1 MKIIPELR
9 IWFLWG
15 WLAGLA
21 GLAGCYTV
29 PETGRTAINFI
40 GTDHEV
46 SLGISEFNKIK
57 RQSPISSDPVM
68 VGRLQRVGWRI
79 SQVVGGDLPE
89 AEWEFVLF
97 DEPDLVNAFALPGGK
112 VGVYSGIMEVAQ
124 TEDELATIVAHEIAH
139 VTARHG
145 SERMSHGVLTT
156 IAGSILEGALAGD
169 RDRDTYLAAY
179 GLGATYGI
187 MLPFSRSH
195 ELEADRIGLIYAA
208 KAGYDPKAALEFWMK
223 MNLIKDREEVSAFFS
238 THPSD
243 LERIDSLE
251 ALLPRAMEIYE
262 QNRIR
267 YE

>member
-1 MKIIPELR
+1 MKIIPEWR

-15 WLAGLA
+15 WLAS
-21 GLAGCYTV
+21 LAGCYTV

-124 TEDELATIVAHEIAH
+124 TEDELATVVAHEIAH
-139 VTARHG
+139 VTARHV
-145 SERMSHGVLTT
+145 SERMSQRVLATM
-156 IAGSILEGALAGD
+156 AGNILEGALAGD

>member
-1 MKIIPELR
+1 MANLVS
-9 IWFLWG
+9 LG
-15 WLAGLA
+15 WLAS
-21 GLAGCYTV
+21 LAGCYTV

-40 GTDHEV
+40 GTDTEV

-124 TEDELATIVAHEIAH
+124 TEDELATVVAHEIAH

-145 SERMSHGVLTT
+145 SERMSHGVLAT

-179 GLGATYGI
+179 GPRSYLWHNAPVFQKSRIG
-187 MLPFSRSH
+187 SRSH
-195 ELEADRIGLIYAA
+195 WVDLCRQSRLRPKGCIGIL
-208 KAGYDPKAALEFWMK
+208 DENEP
-223 MNLIKDREEVSAFFS
+223 N
-238 THPSD
+238 
-243 LERIDSLE
+243 
-251 ALLPRAMEIYE
+251 
-262 QNRIR
+262 
-267 YE
+267 